1 MPLSQVEILKKAEP
15 LASNLAAGDVSVK
28 KSAFLAVV
36 ADFLSDPNPD
46 LDTLSRTLELLK
58 QGSGGHLKRGGG
70 FGDQVK
76 AVVDELSRLLQ
87 EEKGMQPTD
96 YKSLFG
102 WTARLLTVR
111 QNSQSTRSNDRRR
124 DEPRP
129 QQRSGPPG
137 GRPQRPFKPPE
148 PQPKAPTTI
157 QAVGGKSLDT
167 LKNLKAQLEKGEGEK
182 K

>member
-1 MPLSQVEILKKAEP
+1 MALSQVEILKKAEP
-15 LASNLAAGDVSVK
+15 LASNLAAGVVSVK
-28 KSAFLAVV
+28 KNAFLAVV
-36 ADFLSDPNPD
+36 ADFMSDPNPD
-46 LDTLSRTLELLK
+46 LKTLSKTLELLK

-70 FGDQVK
+70 FGDQVR
-76 AVVDELSRLLQ
+76 AVVGELTRLLL
-87 EEKGMQPTD
+87 EEKGLQPAD

-111 QNSQSTRSNDRRR
+111 QNPQGARNADRRR
-124 DEPRP
+124 EGPRP

-137 GRPQRPFKPPE
+137 GRPPQSSKPPQ
-148 PQPKAPTTI
+148 PQASSKIPAI
-157 QAVGGKSLDT
+157 GGKSFDT

>member
-1 MPLSQVEILKKAEP
+1 MPLSQVEILEKAKP
-15 LASNLAAGDVSVK
+15 LVSNLAAATVSVK

-36 ADFLSDPNPD
+36 ADFMSDPNPD
-46 LDTLSRTLELLK
+46 LKTLSRTLELLK

-70 FGDQVK
+70 FGDQVR
-76 AVVDELSRLLQ
+76 AVVAELSRLLQ
-87 EEKGMQPTD
+87 EEKGMQPAD

-102 WTARLLTVR
+102 WTARLLSVR
-111 QNSQSTRSNDRRR
+111 QNSQSARSNDRRR

-137 GRPQRPFKPPE
+137 GRPQKSSRP
-148 PQPKAPTTI
+148 PQP
-157 QAVGGKSLDT
+157 QASSKIPAMGGKNLDA
-167 LKNLKAQLEKGEGEK
+167 LMSLKAKLEKGEGEK